1 MCNLT
6 YLSWL
11 LRHSTSTQELNR
23 TPCYYLDLSSLI
35 LVTACTDFKDLAFH
49 QLVFYVYFLS

>member
-6 YLSWL
+6 YLSWS

-35 LVTACTDFKDLAFH
+35 LVTACTDFRDLAFR
-49 QLVFYVYFLS
+49 QLGFYVYFLS